1 MEHRYDVRR
10 DQPFGREGTM
20 TGSGLSEQDVKR
32 LLVDRSPQA
41 RIETMSKVVADFE
54 SGRFAAKEQDLVRQ
68 ILQRLAIDAEMA
80 VREAVAWQI
89 YNSPLLNDDLA
100 QRLAHD
106 VAEVAFPILRHA
118 SALSDDFL
126 VGIVQQRDSKKQVA
140 VAARDE
146 VSAGVSDAI
155 VDTGNVTAIERLV
168 RNSGAVLS
176 EPTFHK
182 TLDRFGAIEAIS
194 ESMAGRGDLPITV
207 VEKLIHYVSEEIRDE
222 LAARHDLPVGVL
234 GGLVAHGREAATL
247 LLLKPLSGRFRDVEL
262 FVKHLHANNR
272 LSPSLLFRALCSGD
286 VEIFV
291 AGIAVRCNLS
301 VANARLLVF
310 DEGQLGLRAAFERSK
325 IPTSLL
331 PPFRSALAVVRDTG
345 YRGDDDH
352 RASFQKKA
360 VARVFNDCGGGE
372 DTDVEELLLQLFDQ
386 KTDVRLK
393 DVAPAASCDD
403 SKQ

>member
-1 MEHRYDVRR
+1 
-10 DQPFGREGTM
+10 M

-140 VAARDE
+140 IAARDE

-168 RNSGAVLS
+168 RNPGADLT
-176 EPTFHK
+176 EPTLQK
-182 TLDRFGAIEAIS
+182 TLDRFGAIDAIA
-194 ESMAGRGDLPITV
+194 ESMAGRGDLPMTV
-207 VEKLIHYVSEEIRDE
+207 IEKLVHYVSEEIRDE

-234 GGLVAHGREAATL
+234 GGLVEQGREAATL
-247 LLLKPLSGRFRDVEL
+247 LLLKPLSGRFRDIEL

-272 LSPSLLFRALCSGD
+272 LSPSLLLRVLCSGD
-286 VEIFV
+286 VEMFV
-291 AGIAVRCNLS
+291 AGIAARCGLS

-310 DEGQLGLRAAFERSK
+310 DEGQLGMRAAFERSK
-325 IPTSLL
+325 LPIGLL
-331 PPFRSALAVVRDTG
+331 PPFRSALAVVREMG
-345 YRGDDDH
+345 YRDGDDR
-352 RASFQKKA
+352 RADFQKKA
-360 VARVFNDCGGGE
+360 VARVFNDCGGRG
-372 DTDVEELLLQLFDQ
+372 DKDVEELLLQLFDH

-393 DVAPAASCDD
+393 DVAPATNS
-403 SKQ
+403 SSEKQ

>member
-1 MEHRYDVRR
+1 
-10 DQPFGREGTM
+10 M

-126 VGIVQQRDSKKQVA
+126 VAIVQQRDSKKQIA
-140 VAARDE
+140 IAARDE

-168 RNSGAVLS
+168 RNPGADLS
-176 EPTFHK
+176 EPTLQK
-182 TLDRFGAIEAIS
+182 TLDRFGGVDAIS
-194 ESMAGRGDLPITV
+194 ESMAGRDDLPVTV
-207 VEKLIHYVSEEIRDE
+207 IEKLIHYVSEEIRDE
-222 LAARHDLPVGVL
+222 LAARHDLPVGVI
-234 GGLVAHGREAATL
+234 GGLVEHGREAATL
-247 LLLKPLSGRFRDVEL
+247 LLLKPLSGRFRDAEL
-262 FVKHLHANNR
+262 FVRHLHANNR
-272 LSPSLLFRALCSGD
+272 LSPSLLLRVLCSGD
-286 VEIFV
+286 VEMFV

-310 DEGQLGLRAAFERSK
+310 DEGQLGMRAAFERSS
-325 IPTSLL
+325 IPTALL
-331 PPFRSALAVVRDTG
+331 PPFRSALAVVREMG
-345 YRGDDDH
+345 YRDDDGL
-352 RASFQKKA
+352 RADFQKKA
-360 VARVFNDCGGGE
+360 VARVFNDCGGGG
-372 DTDVEELLLQLFDQ
+372 DKDIEELLLQLFDH
-386 KTDVRLK
+386 KTDIRLK
-393 DVAPAASCDD
+393 DVAPATNGASP
-403 SKQ
+403 KQ

>member
-1 MEHRYDVRR
+1 
-10 DQPFGREGTM
+10 M

-54 SGRFAAKEQDLVRQ
+54 SGRFAAKEEDLVRQ

-140 VAARDE
+140 IAARDD

-168 RNSGAVLS
+168 RNPGAALT
-176 EPTFHK
+176 EPTLQK
-182 TLDRFGAIEAIS
+182 TLDRFGAIDAIA
-194 ESMAGRGDLPITV
+194 ESMAGRGDLPMTV
-207 VEKLIHYVSEEIRDE
+207 IEKLVHYVSEEIRDE

-234 GGLVAHGREAATL
+234 GGLVEQGREAATL
-247 LLLKPLSGRFRDVEL
+247 LLLKPLSERFRDIEL

-272 LSPSLLFRALCSGD
+272 LSPSLLLRVLCSGD
-286 VEIFV
+286 VEMFV
-291 AGIAVRCNLS
+291 AGIAARCGLS

-310 DEGQLGLRAAFERSK
+310 DEGQLGMRAAFERSK
-325 IPTSLL
+325 LPIGLL
-331 PPFRSALAVVRDTG
+331 PPFRSALAVVREMG
-345 YRGDDDH
+345 YRDGDDH
-352 RASFQKKA
+352 RADFQKKA
-360 VARVFNDCGGGE
+360 VARVFNDCGDGG
-372 DTDVEELLLQLFDQ
+372 DKDVEELLLQLFDH

-393 DVAPAASCDD
+393 DVAPATNGSNG
-403 SKQ
+403 KQ

>member
-1 MEHRYDVRR
+1 
-10 DQPFGREGTM
+10 M

-89 YNSPLLNDDLA
+89 YNSPLLNGDLA

-126 VGIVQQRDSKKQVA
+126 VAIVQQRDSKKQVA
-140 VAARDE
+140 IAARDE

-168 RNSGAVLS
+168 RNPGADLT
-176 EPTFHK
+176 EPTLQK
-182 TLDRFGAIEAIS
+182 TLDRFGGIDAIS
-194 ESMAGRGDLPITV
+194 ESMAGRGDLPVTV
-207 VEKLIHYVSEEIRDE
+207 IEKLIHYVSEEIRDE
-222 LAARHDLPVGVL
+222 LAARHDLPVGVI
-234 GGLVAHGREAATL
+234 GGLVEHGREAATL
-247 LLLKPLSGRFRDVEL
+247 LLLKPLSGRFRDAEL

-272 LSPSLLFRALCSGD
+272 LSPSLLLRVLCSGD
-286 VEIFV
+286 VEMFV

-310 DEGQLGLRAAFERSK
+310 DEGQLGMRAAFERSR
-325 IPTSLL
+325 IPTALL
-331 PPFRSALAVVRDTG
+331 PPFRSVLAVVREMG
-345 YRGDDDH
+345 YRDDDGL
-352 RASFQKKA
+352 RADFQKKA
-360 VARVFNDCGGGE
+360 VARVFNDCGGGR
-372 DTDVEELLLQLFDQ
+372 DKDIEELLLQLFDH
-386 KTDVRLK
+386 KTDIRLK
-393 DVAPAASCDD
+393 DVAPATNSG
-403 SKQ
+403 SPKQ

>member
-1 MEHRYDVRR
+1 
-10 DQPFGREGTM
+10 M

-126 VGIVQQRDSKKQVA
+126 VSIVQQRDSKKQVA
-140 VAARDE
+140 IAARDE

-168 RNSGAVLS
+168 RNPGADLT
-176 EPTFHK
+176 EPTLHK
-182 TLDRFGAIEAIS
+182 TLDRFGAIDSIS
-194 ESMAGRGDLPITV
+194 ESMAGRDDLPMAVI
-207 VEKLIHYVSEEIRDE
+207 EKLVHYVSEEIRDE

-234 GGLVAHGREAATL
+234 GNLVEHGREAATL

-272 LSPSLLFRALCSGD
+272 LSPSLLLRVLCSGD
-286 VEIFV
+286 VEMFV

-301 VANARLLVF
+301 VANARLVF
-310 DEGQLGLRAAFERSK
+310 DEGQLGMRAAFERSR
-325 IPTSLL
+325 ISTSLL
-331 PPFRSALAVVRDTG
+331 PPFRSVLAVVREMG
-345 YRGDDDH
+345 YRDDDER
-352 RASFQKKA
+352 RADFQKKA
-360 VARVFNDCGGGE
+360 VARVFNDCGGGGG
-372 DTDVEELLLQLFDQ
+372 DKDVEELLLQLFDH

-393 DVAPAASCDD
+393 DVAPTTNS
-403 SKQ
+403 SS

>member
-1 MEHRYDVRR
+1 
-10 DQPFGREGTM
+10 M
-20 TGSGLSEQDVKR
+20 TGTGLSEQDVKR

-54 SGRFAAKEQDLVRQ
+54 SGRFVAKEQDLVRQ

-140 VAARDE
+140 IAARDE
-146 VSAGVSDAI
+146 ISAGVSDAI

-168 RNSGAVLS
+168 RNPGADLT
-176 EPTFHK
+176 EPTLQK
-182 TLDRFGAIEAIS
+182 TLDRFGAIDAIA
-194 ESMAGRGDLPITV
+194 ESMAGRGDLPMAVI
-207 VEKLIHYVSEEIRDE
+207 EKLVHYVSEEIRDE

-234 GGLVAHGREAATL
+234 GGLVEQGREAATL

-272 LSPSLLFRALCSGD
+272 LSPSLLLRVLCSGD
-286 VEIFV
+286 VEMFV
-291 AGIAVRCNLS
+291 AGIAARCGLS

-310 DEGQLGLRAAFERSK
+310 DEGSLGMRAAFERSRLP
-325 IPTSLL
+325 IGLL
-331 PPFRSALAVVRDTG
+331 PPFRSALAVVREMG
-345 YRGDDDH
+345 YRDDDDR
-352 RASFQKKA
+352 RADFQKKA
-360 VARVFNDCGGGE
+360 VARVFNDCGGG
-372 DTDVEELLLQLFDQ
+372 DDKDVEELLLQLFDH

-393 DVAPAASCDD
+393 DVAPATNSGNG
-403 SKQ
+403 KQ

>member
-1 MEHRYDVRR
+1 
-10 DQPFGREGTM
+10 M
-20 TGSGLSEQDVKR
+20 TGTGLSEQDVKR

-89 YNSPLLNDDLA
+89 YNSPLLNNDLA

-140 VAARDE
+140 IAARDE
-146 VSAGVSDAI
+146 ISAGVSDAI

-168 RNSGAVLS
+168 RNPGADLT
-176 EPTFHK
+176 EPTLQK
-182 TLDRFGAIEAIS
+182 TLDRFGAIDAIA
-194 ESMAGRGDLPITV
+194 ESMAGRGDLPIAV
-207 VEKLIHYVSEEIRDE
+207 IEKLVHYVSEEIRDE

-234 GGLVAHGREAATL
+234 GGLVEQGREAATL

-272 LSPSLLFRALCSGD
+272 LSPSLLLRVLCSGD
-286 VEIFV
+286 VEMFV
-291 AGIAVRCNLS
+291 AGIAARCGLS
-301 VANARLLVF
+301 VANARLLVL
-310 DEGQLGLRAAFERSK
+310 DEGPLGMRAAFERSRLP
-325 IPTSLL
+325 IGLL
-331 PPFRSALAVVRDTG
+331 PPFRSALAVVREMG
-345 YRGDDDH
+345 YRDDDDR
-352 RASFQKKA
+352 RADFQKKA
-360 VARVFNDCGGGE
+360 VARVFNDCGGG
-372 DTDVEELLLQLFDQ
+372 DDKDVEELLLQLFDH

-393 DVAPAASCDD
+393 DVAPATNRGNE
-403 SKQ
+403 KQ

>member
-1 MEHRYDVRR
+1 
-10 DQPFGREGTM
+10 M

-126 VGIVQQRDSKKQVA
+126 VAIVQQRDSKKQIA
-140 VAARDE
+140 IAARDE

-168 RNSGAVLS
+168 RNPGADLS
-176 EPTFHK
+176 EPTLQK
-182 TLDRFGAIEAIS
+182 TLDRFGGIDAIS
-194 ESMAGRGDLPITV
+194 ESMAGRDDLPVTV
-207 VEKLIHYVSEEIRDE
+207 IEKLIHYVSEEIRDE
-222 LAARHDLPVGVL
+222 LAARHDLPVGVI
-234 GGLVAHGREAATL
+234 GGLVEHGREAATL
-247 LLLKPLSGRFRDVEL
+247 LLLKPLSGRFRDAEL
-262 FVKHLHANNR
+262 FVRHLHANNR
-272 LSPSLLFRALCSGD
+272 LSPSLLLRVLCSGD
-286 VEIFV
+286 VEMFV

-310 DEGQLGLRAAFERSK
+310 DEGQLGMRAAFERSS
-325 IPTSLL
+325 IPTALL
-331 PPFRSALAVVRDTG
+331 PPFRSALAVVREMG
-345 YRGDDDH
+345 YRDDDGL
-352 RASFQKKA
+352 RADFQKKA
-360 VARVFNDCGGGE
+360 VARVFNDCGGGG
-372 DTDVEELLLQLFDQ
+372 DKDIEELLLQLFDH
-386 KTDVRLK
+386 KTDIRLK
-393 DVAPAASCDD
+393 DVAPATNGASP
-403 SKQ
+403 KQ

>member
-1 MEHRYDVRR
+1 
-10 DQPFGREGTM
+10 
-20 TGSGLSEQDVKR
+20 
-32 LLVDRSPQA
+32 
-41 RIETMSKVVADFE
+41 
-54 SGRFAAKEQDLVRQ
+54 
-68 ILQRLAIDAEMA
+68 MA

-140 VAARDE
+140 IAARDE

-168 RNSGAVLS
+168 RNPGADLT
-176 EPTFHK
+176 EPTLQK
-182 TLDRFGAIEAIS
+182 TLDRFGAIDAIA
-194 ESMAGRGDLPITV
+194 ESMAGRGDLPMAVI
-207 VEKLIHYVSEEIRDE
+207 EKLVHYVSEEIRDE

-234 GGLVAHGREAATL
+234 GGLVEQGREAATL
-247 LLLKPLSGRFRDVEL
+247 LLLKPLSGRFRDIEL

-272 LSPSLLFRALCSGD
+272 LSPSLLLRVLCSGD
-286 VEIFV
+286 VEMFV
-291 AGIAVRCNLS
+291 AGIAARCGLS

-310 DEGQLGLRAAFERSK
+310 DEGQLGMRAAFERSK
-325 IPTSLL
+325 LPIGLL
-331 PPFRSALAVVRDTG
+331 PPFRSALAVVREMG
-345 YRGDDDH
+345 YRDGDDR
-352 RASFQKKA
+352 RADFQKKA
-360 VARVFNDCGGGE
+360 VARVFNDCGGRG
-372 DTDVEELLLQLFDQ
+372 DKDVEELLLQLFDH

-393 DVAPAASCDD
+393 DVAPATNS
-403 SKQ
+403 SNGKQ

>member
-1 MEHRYDVRR
+1 
-10 DQPFGREGTM
+10 M

-126 VGIVQQRDSKKQVA
+126 VAIVQQRDSKKQIA
-140 VAARDE
+140 IAARDE

-168 RNSGAVLS
+168 RNPGADLS
-176 EPTFHK
+176 EPTLQK
-182 TLDRFGAIEAIS
+182 TLDRFGGVDAIS
-194 ESMAGRGDLPITV
+194 ESMAGRDDLPVTV
-207 VEKLIHYVSEEIRDE
+207 IEKLIHYVSEEIRDE
-222 LAARHDLPVGVL
+222 LAARHDLPVGVI
-234 GGLVAHGREAATL
+234 GGLVEHGREAATL
-247 LLLKPLSGRFRDVEL
+247 LLLKPLSGRLRDAEL
-262 FVKHLHANNR
+262 FVRHLHANNR
-272 LSPSLLFRALCSGD
+272 LSPSLLLRVLCSGD
-286 VEIFV
+286 VEMFV

-310 DEGQLGLRAAFERSK
+310 DEGQLGMRAAFERSS
-325 IPTSLL
+325 IPTALL
-331 PPFRSALAVVRDTG
+331 PPFRSALAVVREMG
-345 YRGDDDH
+345 YRDDDGL
-352 RASFQKKA
+352 RADFQKKA
-360 VARVFNDCGGGE
+360 VARVFNDCGGGG
-372 DTDVEELLLQLFDQ
+372 DKDIEELLLQLFDH
-386 KTDVRLK
+386 KTDIRLK
-393 DVAPAASCDD
+393 DVAPATNGASP
-403 SKQ
+403 KQ

>member
-1 MEHRYDVRR
+1 
-10 DQPFGREGTM
+10 M

-140 VAARDE
+140 IAARDE

-168 RNSGAVLS
+168 RNPGADLT
-176 EPTFHK
+176 EPTLQK
-182 TLDRFGAIEAIS
+182 TLDRFGAIDAIA
-194 ESMAGRGDLPITV
+194 ESMAGRGDLPMTV
-207 VEKLIHYVSEEIRDE
+207 IEKLVHYVSEEIRDE

-234 GGLVAHGREAATL
+234 GGLVDQGREAATL
-247 LLLKPLSGRFRDVEL
+247 LLLKPLSGRFRDIEL

-272 LSPSLLFRALCSGD
+272 LSPSLLLRVLCSGD
-286 VEIFV
+286 VEMFV
-291 AGIAVRCNLS
+291 AGIAARCGLS

-310 DEGQLGLRAAFERSK
+310 DEGQLGMRAAFERSK
-325 IPTSLL
+325 LPIGLL
-331 PPFRSALAVVRDTG
+331 PPFRSALAVVREMG
-345 YRGDDDH
+345 YRDGDDR
-352 RASFQKKA
+352 RADFQKKA
-360 VARVFNDCGGGE
+360 VARVFNDCGGRG
-372 DTDVEELLLQLFDQ
+372 DKDVEELLLQLFDH

-393 DVAPAASCDD
+393 DVAPATNS
-403 SKQ
+403 SSEKQ

>member
-1 MEHRYDVRR
+1 
-10 DQPFGREGTM
+10 M

-140 VAARDE
+140 IAARDD

-168 RNSGAVLS
+168 RNPGAALT
-176 EPTFHK
+176 EPTLQK
-182 TLDRFGAIEAIS
+182 TLDRFGAIDAIA
-194 ESMAGRGDLPITV
+194 ESMAGRGDLPMTV
-207 VEKLIHYVSEEIRDE
+207 IEKLVHYVSEEIRDE

-234 GGLVAHGREAATL
+234 GGLVEQGREAATL
-247 LLLKPLSGRFRDVEL
+247 LLLKPLSGRFRDIEL

-272 LSPSLLFRALCSGD
+272 LSPSLLLRVLCSGD
-286 VEIFV
+286 VEMFV
-291 AGIAVRCNLS
+291 AGIAVRCGLS

-310 DEGQLGLRAAFERSK
+310 DEGQLGMRAAFERSK
-325 IPTSLL
+325 LPIGLL
-331 PPFRSALAVVRDTG
+331 PPFRSALAIVREMG
-345 YRGDDDH
+345 YRDDNNR
-352 RASFQKKA
+352 RADFQKRA
-360 VARVFNDCGGGE
+360 VARVFNDCGGGGDKDAE
-372 DTDVEELLLQLFDQ
+372 QLLLQLFDH

-393 DVAPAASCDD
+393 DVAPATNGSAD
-403 SKQ
+403 KQ

>member
-1 MEHRYDVRR
+1 
-10 DQPFGREGTM
+10 M

-140 VAARDE
+140 IAARDE

-168 RNSGAVLS
+168 RNPGADLT
-176 EPTFHK
+176 EPTLQK
-182 TLDRFGAIEAIS
+182 TLDRFGAIDAIA
-194 ESMAGRGDLPITV
+194 ESMAGRGDLPMTV
-207 VEKLIHYVSEEIRDE
+207 IEKLVHYVSEEIRDE

-234 GGLVAHGREAATL
+234 GGLVEQGREAATL
-247 LLLKPLSGRFRDVEL
+247 LLLKPLSGRFRDIEL

-272 LSPSLLFRALCSGD
+272 LSPSLLLRVLCSGD
-286 VEIFV
+286 VEMFV
-291 AGIAVRCNLS
+291 AGIAARCGLS

-310 DEGQLGLRAAFERSK
+310 DEGQLGMRAAFERSK
-325 IPTSLL
+325 LPIGLL
-331 PPFRSALAVVRDTG
+331 PPFRSALAVVREMG
-345 YRGDDDH
+345 YRDGDDR
-352 RASFQKKA
+352 RADFQKKA
-360 VARVFNDCGGGE
+360 VARVFNDCGGRG
-372 DTDVEELLLQLFDQ
+372 DKDVEELLLQLFDH

-393 DVAPAASCDD
+393 DVAPATNS
-403 SKQ
+403 SNEKQ

>member
-1 MEHRYDVRR
+1 
-10 DQPFGREGTM
+10 M

-32 LLVDRSPQA
+32 LLVDRSLQA

-126 VGIVQQRDSKKQVA
+126 VAIVQQRDSKKQIA
-140 VAARDE
+140 IAARDE

-168 RNSGAVLS
+168 RNPGADLS
-176 EPTFHK
+176 EPTLQK
-182 TLDRFGAIEAIS
+182 TLDRFGGVDAIS
-194 ESMAGRGDLPITV
+194 ESMAGRDDLPVTV
-207 VEKLIHYVSEEIRDE
+207 IEKLIHYVSEEIRDE
-222 LAARHDLPVGVL
+222 LAARHDLPVGVI
-234 GGLVAHGREAATL
+234 GGLVEHGREAATL
-247 LLLKPLSGRFRDVEL
+247 LLLKPLSGRFRDAEL
-262 FVKHLHANNR
+262 FVRHLHANNR
-272 LSPSLLFRALCSGD
+272 LSPSLLLRVLCSGD
-286 VEIFV
+286 VEMFV

-310 DEGQLGLRAAFERSK
+310 DEGQLGMRAAFERSS
-325 IPTSLL
+325 IPTALL
-331 PPFRSALAVVRDTG
+331 PPFRSALAVVREMG
-345 YRGDDDH
+345 YRDDDGL
-352 RASFQKKA
+352 RADFQKKA
-360 VARVFNDCGGGE
+360 VARVFNDCGGGG
-372 DTDVEELLLQLFDQ
+372 DKDIEELLLQLFDH
-386 KTDVRLK
+386 KTDIRLK
-393 DVAPAASCDD
+393 DVAPATNGASP
-403 SKQ
+403 KQ

>member
-1 MEHRYDVRR
+1 
-10 DQPFGREGTM
+10 M

-89 YNSPLLNDDLA
+89 YNSPLLNNDLA

-118 SALSDDFL
+118 SALYDDFL
-126 VGIVQQRDSKKQVA
+126 VVIVQQRDSKKQVA
-140 VAARDE
+140 IAARDE
-146 VSAGVSDAI
+146 ISAGVSDAI

-168 RNSGAVLS
+168 RNPGADLT
-176 EPTFHK
+176 EPALQK
-182 TLDRFGAIEAIS
+182 TLDRFGAIDTIA
-194 ESMAGRGDLPITV
+194 ESMAGRGDLPMAVI
-207 VEKLIHYVSEEIRDE
+207 EKLVHYVSEEIRDE

-234 GGLVAHGREAATL
+234 GGLVEQGREAATL
-247 LLLKPLSGRFRDVEL
+247 LLLKPLSGRFRDIEL

-272 LSPSLLFRALCSGD
+272 LSPSLLLRVLCSGD
-286 VEIFV
+286 VEMFV
-291 AGIAVRCNLS
+291 AGIAARCGLS

-310 DEGQLGLRAAFERSK
+310 DEGSLGMRAAFERSRLP
-325 IPTSLL
+325 IGLL
-331 PPFRSALAVVRDTG
+331 PPFRSALAVVREMG
-345 YRGDDDH
+345 YRDGDDR
-352 RASFQKKA
+352 RADFQKEA
-360 VARVFNDCGGGE
+360 VARVFNDCGGQG
-372 DTDVEELLLQLFDQ
+372 DKDVEELLLQLFDH

-393 DVAPAASCDD
+393 DVAPATNS
-403 SKQ
+403 SNEKQ